1 MLPKELSYHR
11 RFGGGQLGSHLT
23 KCGVTLGK
31 KLVSQQLD
39 AVETSVVT
47 TLLVNH
53 FEISVNV
60 VDLIAPHLGN
70 TMTTINPRKTKA
82 AKNLTTTLKVIGHDI

>member
-39 AVETSVVT
+39 AVETSGRLMVA
-47 TLLVNH
+47 LVERCKACLNRSGVH
-53 FEISVNV
+53 RAHQFANV
-60 VDLIAPHLGN
+60 L
-70 TMTTINPRKTKA
+70 
-82 AKNLTTTLKVIGHDI
+82 